1 MDNRTT
7 LATVQG
13 SPMTPACEQTES
25 VSPNPLDALTRSA
38 LGRMTQGL
46 SPAAMIQAYMDWLVH
61 LAISP
66 GKQQELREKAQ
77 RKLTRL
83 LLHETQL
90 IHGAPAP
97 CIEPL
102 PQDERFKLPDW
113 QRPPFLSYYQSFLLL
128 QQWWWNAT
136 TGVHGVTRHHEYM
149 ATFFARQWLDIFSPS
164 NFLPTNPEVLSETVR
179 TAGMN
184 LAQGAANLWED
195 ALAQAAGKPPAG
207 AEQFQVGKNLALTPG
222 KVVLRNRL
230 IELIQ
235 YAPRTVTVHPEPVLI
250 VPSWIMKYYI
260 LDLSP
265 ANSLVKYLVDAGHT
279 VFMLSWKNPGA
290 EDRELGME
298 DYLRDGVLA
307 ALDAVSS
314 VVPRHKINA
323 VGYCL
328 GGTLLGIAASAL
340 ARDGDARLN
349 SLSLLASELDFTEPG
364 ELSLFIDESQVA
376 FLEDAMWTQGYLDG
390 KQMAGAFALL
400 NSKDLVW
407 SKMIHSY
414 LMGQR
419 APLTDLMAWNID
431 ATRLPYRMHSEYLR
445 QLYLDNDL
453 AEGHYRVGGRPV
465 ALTDIRV
472 PMFVLGTQRDHVS
485 PWRSVYKAHL
495 LTDTEVTFVLTSG
508 GHNVG
513 VVNPPGAD
521 FPGRGYQVTTRAADA
536 PFIDPDAWAAQTPS
550 RQGSWWP
557 AWEAWLHR
565 RAGKRIA
572 PPPMGGGTKVY
583 VAIGDAP
590 GQYVL
595 TP

>member
-1 MDNRTT
+1 MTT
-7 LATVQG
+7 T
-13 SPMTPACEQTES
+13 CEQTES
-25 VSPNPLDALTRSA
+25 ESPNPLDALTRSA
-38 LGRMTQGL
+38 LGQVTQGL

-90 IHGAPAP
+90 TRGTPTP

-102 PQDERFKLPDW
+102 PQDERFKHPDW

-136 TGVHGVTRHHEYM
+136 TGVRGVSKHHEYM
-149 ATFFARQWLDIFSPS
+149 VTFFARQWLDMFSPS
-164 NFLPTNPEVLSETVR
+164 NFLSTNPEVLSETVR

-184 LAQGAANLWED
+184 LVQGATNLYED
-195 ALAQAAGKPPAG
+195 ALSQAVGKPTPGAG
-207 AEQFQVGKNLALTPG
+207 QFQVGKNLALTPG
-222 KVVLRNRL
+222 KVILRNRL

-235 YAPRTVTVHPEPVLI
+235 YAPQTATVHPEPVLI

-265 ANSLVKYLVDAGHT
+265 TNSLVKYLVDSGHT
-279 VFMLSWKNPGA
+279 VFMLSWKNPNA
-290 EDRELGME
+290 EDRELGMD

-307 ALDAVSS
+307 ALDAVSA
-314 VVPRHKINA
+314 VVPGHKINA

-364 ELSLFIDESQVA
+364 ELSLFVDESQIA
-376 FLEDAMWTQGYLDG
+376 FLEDTMWTQGYLDG
-390 KQMAGAFALL
+390 KQMAGAFAML

-407 SKMIHSY
+407 SKMIRSY

-419 APLTDLMAWNID
+419 APLTELMAWNID

-445 QLYLDNDL
+445 QLYLNNDL
-453 AEGHYRVGGRPV
+453 AEGHYRVGERPV

-485 PWRSVYKAHL
+485 PWRSVYKVHL

-513 VVNPPGAD
+513 VVNPPGAG
-521 FPGRGYQVTTRAADA
+521 FPGRSYQVATRAANA

-550 RQGSWWP
+550 QEGSWWP
-557 AWEAWLHR
+557 AWEGWLRKH
-565 RAGKRIA
+565 ASKQIASSSIGGKTKA
-572 PPPMGGGTKVY
+572 KVY
-583 VAIGDAP
+583 VAIDDAP

>member
-1 MDNRTT
+1 MTT
-7 LATVQG
+7 PCQ
-13 SPMTPACEQTES
+13 QTES
-25 VSPNPLDALTRSA
+25 EAPNVLDALTRSA
-38 LGRMTQGL
+38 LGRVTQGL
-46 SPAAMIQAYMDWLVH
+46 SPAAMVQAYMDWLVH

-83 LLHETQL
+83 LLYQTGLARGEST
-90 IHGAPAP
+90 P

-102 PQDERFKLPDW
+102 PQDDRFKHPDW
-113 QRPPFLSYYQSFLLL
+113 QLPPFQSYYQSFLLV

-136 TGVHGVTRHHEYM
+136 TGVHGVTKHHEDM
-149 ATFFARQWLDIFSPS
+149 ATFFARQWLDMFSPS
-164 NFLPTNPEVLSETVR
+164 NFLATNPEVLGETVR

-195 ALAQAAGKPPAG
+195 ALAQASGKPPAG
-207 AEQFQVGKNLALTPG
+207 AEQFKVGKNLALTPG
-222 KVVLRNRL
+222 KVILRNRL

-235 YAPRTVTVHPEPVLI
+235 YAPLTASVHPEPVLI

-290 EDRELGME
+290 ADRDLGMD

-314 VVPRHKINA
+314 VVPGHKINA
-323 VGYCL
+323 LGYCL

-340 ARDGDARLN
+340 ARDGDARLS

-453 AEGHYRVGGRPV
+453 AEGHYKVGGRPV

-472 PMFVLGTQRDHVS
+472 PTFVLGTQRDHVS

-495 LTDTEVTFVLTSG
+495 LTDTEITFVLTSG

-513 VVNPPGAD
+513 VVNPPGTG
-521 FPGRGYQVTTRAADA
+521 FPGRSYQVSTRAAED
-536 PFIDPDAWAAQTPS
+536 PYLDPDTWAAQTPS
-550 RQGSWWP
+550 HEGSWWP
-557 AWEAWLHR
+557 AWEAWLRQH
-565 RAGKRIA
+565 AGERIA
-572 PPPMGGGTKVY
+572 PPAMGGAGKAY
-583 VAIGDAP
+583 AAIDDAP

-595 TP
+595 MP

>member
-1 MDNRTT
+1 MTT
-7 LATVQG
+7 PCQ
-13 SPMTPACEQTES
+13 QTES
-25 VSPNPLDALTRSA
+25 EAPNVLDALTRSA
-38 LGRMTQGL
+38 LGRVTQGL
-46 SPAAMIQAYMDWLVH
+46 SPAAMVQAYMDWLVH

-83 LLHETQL
+83 LLYQTGLARGEST
-90 IHGAPAP
+90 P

-102 PQDERFKLPDW
+102 PQDDRFKHPDW
-113 QRPPFLSYYQSFLLL
+113 QLPPFQSYYQSFLLV

-136 TGVHGVTRHHEYM
+136 TGVHGVTKHHEDM
-149 ATFFARQWLDIFSPS
+149 ATFFARQWLDMFSPS
-164 NFLPTNPEVLSETVR
+164 NFLATNPEVLGETVR

-195 ALAQAAGKPPAG
+195 ALAQASGKPPAG
-207 AEQFQVGKNLALTPG
+207 AEQFKVGKNLALTPG
-222 KVVLRNRL
+222 KVILRNRL

-235 YAPRTVTVHPEPVLI
+235 YAPLTASVHPEPVLI

-290 EDRELGME
+290 ADRDLGMD
-298 DYLRDGVLA
+298 DYQRDGVLA

-314 VVPRHKINA
+314 VVPGHKINA
-323 VGYCL
+323 LGYCL

-340 ARDGDARLN
+340 ARDGDARLS

-453 AEGHYRVGGRPV
+453 AEGHYKVGGRPV

-472 PMFVLGTQRDHVS
+472 PTFVLGTQRDHVS

-495 LTDTEVTFVLTSG
+495 LTDTEITFVLTSG

-513 VVNPPGAD
+513 VVNPPGTG
-521 FPGRGYQVTTRAADA
+521 FPGRSYQVSTRAAED
-536 PFIDPDAWAAQTPS
+536 PYLDPDTWAAQTPS
-550 RQGSWWP
+550 HEGSWWP
-557 AWEAWLHR
+557 AWEAWLRQH
-565 RAGKRIA
+565 AGERIA
-572 PPPMGGGTKVY
+572 PPAMGGAGKAY
-583 VAIGDAP
+583 AAIDDAP

-595 TP
+595 MP

>member
-1 MDNRTT
+1 MTT
-7 LATVQG
+7 PCQ
-13 SPMTPACEQTES
+13 QTES
-25 VSPNPLDALTRSA
+25 EAPNALDALTRSA
-38 LGRMTQGL
+38 LGRVTQGL
-46 SPAAMIQAYMDWLVH
+46 SPAAMVQAYMDWLVH

-66 GKQQELREKAQ
+66 GKQRELREKAQ

-83 LLHETQL
+83 LLYQTGLARGEST
-90 IHGAPAP
+90 P

-102 PQDERFKLPDW
+102 PQDDRFKHPDW
-113 QRPPFLSYYQSFLLL
+113 QLPPFQSYYQSFLLL

-136 TGVHGVTRHHEYM
+136 TGVHGVTKHHEYM
-149 ATFFARQWLDIFSPS
+149 ATFFARQWLDVFSPS
-164 NFLPTNPEVLSETVR
+164 NFLATNPEVLGETVR

-195 ALAQAAGKPPAG
+195 VLAQASGKPPAG
-207 AEQFQVGKNLALTPG
+207 AEQFKVGKNLALTPG
-222 KVVLRNRL
+222 KVILRNRL

-235 YAPRTVTVHPEPVLI
+235 YAPQTATVDPEPVLI

-290 EDRELGME
+290 SDRDLGMD

-314 VVPRHKINA
+314 VVPGHKINA
-323 VGYCL
+323 LGYCL

-364 ELSLFIDESQVA
+364 ELSLFIDESQIA

-445 QLYLDNDL
+445 QLYLNNDL
-453 AEGHYRVGGRPV
+453 AEGHYKVGGRPV

-472 PMFVLGTQRDHVS
+472 PTFVLGTQRDHVS

-495 LTDTEVTFVLTSG
+495 LTDTEITFVLTSG

-513 VVNPPGAD
+513 VVNPPGTG
-521 FPGRGYQVTTRAADA
+521 FPGRSYQASTRAAED
-536 PFIDPDAWAAQTPS
+536 PYVDPDTWAAQTPS
-550 RQGSWWP
+550 HEGSWWP
-557 AWEAWLHR
+557 AWEAWLRQH
-565 RAGKRIA
+565 AGERIA
-572 PPPMGGGTKVY
+572 PPAMGGAGKAHA
-583 VAIGDAP
+583 AIDDAP

-595 TP
+595 MP

>member
-1 MDNRTT
+1 MTT
-7 LATVQG
+7 PCQ
-13 SPMTPACEQTES
+13 QTES
-25 VSPNPLDALTRSA
+25 EAPNALDALTRSA
-38 LGRMTQGL
+38 LGRLTQGL
-46 SPAAMIQAYMDWLVH
+46 SPAAMTQAYMDWLVH

-83 LLHETQL
+83 LLYQTGLARGEST
-90 IHGAPAP
+90 P

-102 PQDERFKLPDW
+102 PQDERFNHRDW
-113 QRPPFLSYYQSFLLL
+113 QLPPFQSYYQSFLLL

-136 TGVHGVTRHHEYM
+136 SGVHGVTRHHEYM
-149 ATFFARQWLDIFSPS
+149 ATFFARQWLDMFSPS
-164 NFLPTNPEVLSETVR
+164 NFLATNPEVLGETVR

-195 ALAQAAGKPPAG
+195 VLAQATGKPLAG
-207 AEQFQVGKNLALTPG
+207 AEQLQVGKNLALTPG
-222 KVVLRNRL
+222 KVILRNRL

-235 YAPRTVTVHPEPVLI
+235 YAPQTATVNPEPVLI

-265 ANSLVKYLVDAGHT
+265 ANSLVKYLVDTGHT

-290 EDRELGME
+290 EDRDLGM
-298 DYLRDGVLA
+298 DNYLRDGVLA

-314 VVPRHKINA
+314 VAPGHKINA
-323 VGYCL
+323 LGYCL

-364 ELSLFIDESQVA
+364 ELSLFIDESQIA
-376 FLEDAMWTQGYLDG
+376 FLEDAMWAQGYLDG
-390 KQMAGAFALL
+390 KQMAGAFAML

-407 SKMIHSY
+407 SKMIRSY

-445 QLYLDNDL
+445 QLYLKNDL
-453 AEGHYRVGGRPV
+453 AEGHYKVDGRPV

-513 VVNPPGAD
+513 VVNPPGVD
-521 FPGRGYQVTTRAADA
+521 VPGRGYQMATRAADA
-536 PFIDPDAWAAQTPS
+536 RFIDPDAWAAQTPS
-550 RQGSWWP
+550 HEGSWWP
-557 AWEAWLHR
+557 TWGAWLRQH
-565 RAGKRIA
+565 AGEPIA
-572 PPPMGGGTKVY
+572 PPPMGGASKAY
-583 VAIGDAP
+583 AAIDDAP

>member
-1 MDNRTT
+1 MTT
-7 LATVQG
+7 TCQ
-13 SPMTPACEQTES
+13 QTES
-25 VSPNPLDALTRSA
+25 ETPNPLDALTRSG
-38 LGRMTQGL
+38 LGRVTQGL
-46 SPAAMIQAYMDWLVH
+46 SPAAMTQAYMDWLVH

-90 IHGAPAP
+90 TRGASTP

-102 PQDERFKLPDW
+102 PQDERFKHPDW

-149 ATFFARQWLDIFSPS
+149 VTFFARQWLDMFSPS
-164 NFLPTNPEVLSETVR
+164 NFLSTNPEVLSETVR

-195 ALAQAAGKPPAG
+195 ALTQATGKPPVG

-222 KVVLRNRL
+222 KVILRDRL

-235 YAPRTVTVHPEPVLI
+235 YAPQTATVHPEPVLI

-290 EDRELGME
+290 EDRDLGM
-298 DYLRDGVLA
+298 DNYLRDGVLA

-314 VVPRHKINA
+314 VVRGHKINA

-340 ARDGDARLN
+340 ARDGDTRLN

-364 ELSLFIDESQVA
+364 ELSLFVDESQIA

-400 NSKDLVW
+400 NSRDLVW

-445 QLYLDNDL
+445 QLYLNNDL
-453 AEGHYRVGGRPV
+453 AEGNYRVGGRPV

-472 PMFVLGTQRDHVS
+472 PCSYWGRSATMCRRGAPSTRFTYLPTQTSRLFSPAVAITWAWSTRPARVSLDAATRWPRARRTAPTSTRMLGPRKRRLRRGPGGRHGRVGCGDTRANGLRRH
-485 PWRSVYKAHL
+485 PWAGEPKRMSL
-495 LTDTEVTFVLTSG
+495 LTTHRANTS
-508 GHNVG
+508 
-513 VVNPPGAD
+513 
-521 FPGRGYQVTTRAADA
+521 
-536 PFIDPDAWAAQTPS
+536 
-550 RQGSWWP
+550 
-557 AWEAWLHR
+557 
-565 RAGKRIA
+565 
-572 PPPMGGGTKVY
+572 
-583 VAIGDAP
+583 
-590 GQYVL
+590 
-595 TP
+595 